1 MMTFLLIYTHIAA
14 LVLGLVLLDWWKT
27 RGRFWVDVWALV
39 FIVAIWPWALWLII
53 QNGRPKP

>member
-14 LVLGLVLLDWWKT
+14 LVLGLVLLDWWKI

-39 FIVAIWPWALWLII
+39 FIVALWPWALYLIVRDARK
-53 QNGRPKP
+53 GP